1 MAKKVWIGYNVGT
14 MSQSHKDTFELISLF
29 FIKPHINPV
38 DYNLLTN
45 ASRDITH
52 LKKHINIGNDFLA
65 QHQHSV
71 NVKKEKA
78 ILPLRIQG
86 N

>member
-1 MAKKVWIGYNVGT
+1 MQAQT
-14 MSQSHKDTFELISLF
+14 LH
-29 FIKPHINPV
+29 IK
-38 DYNLLTN
+38 
-45 ASRDITH
+45 
-52 LKKHINIGNDFLA
+52 KKHINIGNDFLA

-78 ILPLRIQG
+78 ILPLKIQG

>member
-29 FIKPHINPV
+29 FIKPV

-52 LKKHINIGNDFLA
+52 FKKKHINIGNDFLA
-65 QHQHSV
+65 QHQHCV

-78 ILPLRIQG
+78 TLPLKIQV